1 MKTTKEQMKLNFD
14 SFDFHAEEMRK
25 METEM
30 ENMISRRDSMI
41 QAYNLQK
48 ILLVDENK
56 RIEKIRR
63 FESVKIPQLFN
74 YSSLVGLSNESKEKL
89 ACAC

>member
-1 MKTTKEQMKLNFD
+1 
-14 SFDFHAEEMRK
+14 
-25 METEM
+25 M

-56 RIEKIRR
+56 RIEKEREI
-63 FESVKIPQLFN
+63 ES
-74 YSSLVGLSNESKEKL
+74 SN
-89 ACAC
+89 